1 MILFYPIFHCSL
13 SSFFL
18 PVWYFV
24 CSCVCLPSYWSI
36 LHSFLLILFLSP
48 FFFQWSPVS
57 WSLRASVYVYFSEPS
72 SESSFHSFPPSVLLF
87 KLYALWFSL
96 FVFTLVLNSVHF
108 YYNLS
113 FYLQFYCDNYFS
125 LFSLLIMEKMP
136 AFILVILQLAFVN
149 WWMKSMIWIAIF
161 KNFTRDKLGMEAL
174 TQPYFYKTVHSPL
187 WLGLSL
193 FFTFLLSN

>member
-1 MILFYPIFHCSL
+1 MFTFQSLLLRVHFIPFHHLSYF
-13 SSFFL
+13 SSFM
-18 PVWYFV
+18 
-24 CSCVCLPSYWSI
+24 
-36 LHSFLLILFLSP
+36 LSN
-48 FFFQWSPVS
+48 
-57 WSLRASVYVYFSEPS
+57 
-72 SESSFHSFPPSVLLF
+72 FHSLF
-87 KLYALWFSL
+87 SHLYSITF
-96 FVFTLVLNSVHF
+96 HF

-113 FYLQFYCDNYFS
+113 FYLCFTVTIIF

-149 WWMKSMIWIAIF
+149 WWMKSMIWIALF

-193 FFTFLLSN
+193 FLLFFFQTKPFTFILLSFFSIWTFIFPTSINHN